1 MRALHT
7 IILERASM
15 IDPVSAIGMAA
26 AAYRGIKSAID
37 TGKELHDMAG
47 TLSQWSTAMSDL
59 DFSHKQAQNPPMFK
73 KLFGAS
79 QIEQNALEIWG
90 HKQKAKE
97 MREEMKTHISF
108 YYGPSAWDEIVRMEG
123 QMRKKRAAEVYA
135 AEERKQMI
143 LEWIVGGSIAA
154 VGAGILA
161 VGFWLIGMGTGKW

>member
-1 MRALHT
+1 
-7 IILERASM
+7 
-15 IDPVSAIGMAA
+15 MAT

-108 YYGPSAWDEIVRMEG
+108 YYGPSAWDEIVRIEG
-123 QMRKKRAAEVYA
+123 QMRKERAREVYA
-135 AEERKQMI
+135 AEERKQLI
-143 LEWIVGGSIAA
+143 IEWIVGLTA
-154 VGAGILA
+154 AGIGGGILFGIIW
-161 VGFWLIGMGTGKW
+161 VIGRANGAW

>member
-1 MRALHT
+1 
-7 IILERASM
+7 M
-15 IDPVSAIGMAA
+15 IDPISAIGMAA

-143 LEWIVGGSIAA
+143 IEWIVGLALAA
-154 VGAGILA
+154 GLSSVLGGIVYIIGA
-161 VGFWLIGMGTGKW
+161 GTGKW

>member
-1 MRALHT
+1 
-7 IILERASM
+7 M

-143 LEWIVGGSIAA
+143 LEWIVGICAA
-154 VGAGILA
+154 GIGASILA
-161 VGFWLIGMGTGKW
+161 VVFWLIGMGTGKW